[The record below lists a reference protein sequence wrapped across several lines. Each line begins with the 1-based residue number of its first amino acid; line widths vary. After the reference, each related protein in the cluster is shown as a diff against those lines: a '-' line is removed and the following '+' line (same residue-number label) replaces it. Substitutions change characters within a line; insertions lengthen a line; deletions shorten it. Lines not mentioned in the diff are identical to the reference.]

1 MTHIFRHPKYYAEL
15 RKQRRLQARKLTSS
29 QALRS
34 QDSNLEPRAQ
44 AEVPSE
50 PGSGSQN
57 QGTSEPS
64 PCPGDK
70 QQG

>member
-1 MTHIFRHPKYYAEL
+1 MDMTHVWRHPNYYKKL
-15 RKQRRLQARKLTSS
+15 RAQARKLTSS
-29 QALRS
+29 QASGS
-34 QDSNLEPRAQ
+34 QASNLPLRAQ

-57 QGTSEPS
+57 QGTSVPS
-64 PCPGDK
+64 PCPGYK